1 MGSLTEGRRR
11 EGKNKRG
18 RLEKE
23 CAEGVRAAGMSHLSA
38 LGGPRSEWYYF
49 TDHSERRRERRGGAP
64 VPHQVTCMQSA
75 WRPLTSRFSGLMSLW
90 TMLRL
95 WRYLMALARLWS
107 MPLASLSVYLLAEVM
122 ASNRSPPCGQ
132 DMMDG
137 SVLGDVTRVW
147 LVFFAPAEQIHL
159 QIFTAAC
166 LFFSEKR
173 LKTSFNHKTFLSA
186 QQQQGGGGK
195 S

>member
-1 MGSLTEGRRR
+1 
-11 EGKNKRG
+11 
-18 RLEKE
+18 
-23 CAEGVRAAGMSHLSA
+23 
-38 LGGPRSEWYYF
+38 
-49 TDHSERRRERRGGAP
+49 
-64 VPHQVTCMQSA
+64 
-75 WRPLTSRFSGLMSLW
+75 
-90 TMLRL
+90 
-95 WRYLMALARLWS
+95 MALARLWS

-166 LFFSEKR
+166 FFFSEKR

>member
-23 CAEGVRAAGMSHLSA
+23 RAEGVRAAGMSHLSA

-64 VPHQVTCMQSA
+64 VPRQVTCMHSA

-137 SVLGDVTRVW
+137 SVLDVTKVW

-166 LFFSEKR
+166 LFFLKR
-173 LKTSFNHKTFLSA
+173 
-186 QQQQGGGGK
+186 G
-195 S
+195 